1 MKRLSTYK
9 FCICP
14 EGNGVDSHR
23 LWECLYLKVVPIV
36 IKSEFTNIL
45 LNQNIPLVVLN
56 NWNNLDLNILNYD
69 DYNFESDNLK
79 KILNFDN
86 YLLYLC

>member
-1 MKRLSTYK
+1 
-9 FCICP
+9 
-14 EGNGVDSHR
+14 
-23 LWECLYLKVVPIV
+23 VPIV

-45 LNQNIPLVVLN
+45 LNQNIPLVVLDK
-56 NWNNLDLNILNYD
+56 WDDIDLNKLNYD

-86 YLLYLC
+86 YLSYLS